1 MLLLL
6 LIKIGGANALA
17 QSSLQNGDV
26 NQAWYTAIRKS
37 SSTSAS
43 SAVLSETTTLLR
55 NLNNGAE
62 IFLVGT
68 AHVSRNSA
76 EEVRELIRVVKPT
89 SVMVELCEA
98 RARRIRASSQLQEG
112 DFAKDLVQ
120 ELLRQLGAGGRDLPQ
135 QFIKMGM
142 QGFYRLLKSL
152 GMDPG
157 LEFKVAMEEA
167 ELLRARI
174 VFGDADQDRTMRRI
188 SESLT
193 VQGLLSMVMGGGLPP
208 AEVLDFL
215 KSNGSGKLSDQ
226 VEAMKNRKMARA
238 MTDYMRKV
246 NPELAS
252 ALTDERDEYMVKCL
266 QQLEGRIVGVVGL
279 AHLDGIERRWDAI
292 QNKQRETS

>member
-1 MLLLL
+1 MGP
-6 LIKIGGANALA
+6 ICGET
-17 QSSLQNGDV
+17 
-26 NQAWYTAIRKS
+26 WRPAIRQAY
-37 SSTSAS
+37 STSAS

-55 NLNNGAE
+55 NLTNGAE

-89 SVMVELCEA
+89 SVMVELCES
-98 RARRIRASSQLQEG
+98 RARRLRASSQLQEG

-120 ELLRQLGAGGRDLPQ
+120 EVLRQLGAGGRDLPQ
-135 QFIKMGM
+135 QFMKMGM
-142 QGFYRLLKSL
+142 QGFYRLLKTW

-188 SESLT
+188 SESLSL
-193 VQGLLSMVMGGGLPP
+193 QGLLGMVMGGGLPP
-208 AEVLDFL
+208 ADVLDFL
-215 KSNGSGKLSDQ
+215 KSNGSSKLTDQ
-226 VEAMKNRKMARA
+226 VEAMKNRRMARA
-238 MTDYMRKV
+238 MTEYMRKV
-246 NPELAS
+246 NPALAE

-266 QQLEGRIVGVVGL
+266 QKLEGRVVGVVGL
-279 AHLDGIERRWDAI
+279 AHLDGIERRWDAE
-292 QNKQRETS
+292 QNKSREALLL